1 MAAYKSQ
8 IDGWIIKI
16 QNPER
21 MERQRALKEL
31 LEFCQTEENVS
42 DSNAV
47 EIFDSVYLCLIKCYS
62 DKFEMC
68 RSLACSIVSEI
79 LKPLE
84 QNNYYLS
91 LLVPVIAKRLANH
104 DIVEESEEMRLQL
117 LEQLNYIISK
127 YKSLNKTGTIKGQ
140 PDGDDPLLKPYNDIV
155 DILKCSLL
163 DTYPAIL
170 RKSCE
175 VIKATADASPSFHFR
190 CEALVEPLIFLLKHR
205 HSAIRIAAIEAL
217 GIVALNIRSNGDAIK
232 QIIKELSP
240 MVMDLVPNVRRECG
254 KVGCSFL
261 LALRD
266 RYSYFERIL
275 PMVLTW

>member
-1 MAAYKSQ
+1 MGDSKSQ

-21 MERQRALKEL
+21 MVRQGALKEL
-31 LEFCQTEENVS
+31 LQFCQAEANVS
-42 DSNAV
+42 ENNAV

-68 RSLACSIVSEI
+68 RSLACSIISEI

-84 QNNYYLS
+84 QNDYNLS
-91 LLVPVIAKRLANH
+91 LLVPVIAKRLAHH
-104 DIVEESEEMRLQL
+104 DIVEESEELRLQL

-127 YKSLNKTGTIKGQ
+127 YKDLNKTGNIRGQ
-140 PDGDDPLLKPYNDIV
+140 GDGEDPLLKPYNDIV

-170 RKSCE
+170 KKSCE
-175 VIKATADASPSFHFR
+175 VVKATADASPSFHFR
-190 CEALVEPLIFLLKHR
+190 CEALVEPLISLLKHR
-205 HSAIRIAAIEAL
+205 HSAIRVASIGAL
-217 GIVALNIRSNGDAIK
+217 GIVALNIRSNGEAIK

-240 MVMDLVPNVRRECG
+240 LVMDDVPNVRRECG

-261 LALRD
+261 LELRD

-275 PMVLTW
+275 PLVLTW